1 MMVAREEGKT
11 MKGLTNSTRI
21 DGLLRGAVDRG
32 EMPGVI
38 AIGFSDREFIYANAF
53 GRRGLKADS
62 AAMTLDTVFWY
73 ASMTKATV
81 AAAAMLLVQQGRAE
95 LDVPVKTVLPEL
107 GRPQVL
113 EGYTTDGK
121 PIIRPARGDITL
133 RHLLTHTS
141 GFGYD
146 IWNADVGRFMGEN
159 GLITLAKCVKASL
172 RVPLTFDPGKGWQYG
187 ISIDWAGQFVEAVTG
202 VTLGVFLERELFRP
216 LGMTDTAFGFGPGQ
230 RRRLSDLHQRESDG
244 RLRTIE
250 HELAEKPEFDMGG
263 GGLFG
268 TAPDYVRFLQ
278 MLLRGGSTESGQQIF
293 TPHTI
298 GLMFENSIGDL
309 RAGVLR
315 PVLRNL
321 ALDSDFFPGMEQ
333 KWGLSFLINPEPS
346 PHGRSAGS
354 LSWAGLANSYYW
366 IDPARKVGGVIAAQ
380 ILPFADP
387 LVVRLYEQFER
398 ALYDG
403 L

>member
-1 MMVAREEGKT
+1 MNE
-11 MKGLTNSTRI
+11 LSTSARI
-21 DGLLRGAVDRG
+21 DGLLLGAVDRG
-32 EMPGVI
+32 EIPGII
-38 AIGFSDREFIYANAF
+38 AIGFNDRELIYANAF
-53 GRRGLKADS
+53 GKRGLS
-62 AAMTLDTVFWY
+62 AESPAMTLDTVFWY

-81 AAAAMLLVQQGRAE
+81 AAAAMLLVQEGRAE
-95 LDVPVKTVLPEL
+95 LDAPVKTVLPEL
-107 GRPQVL
+107 AFPQVL
-113 EGYTTDGK
+113 EGYTPDGK

-146 IWNADVGRFMGEN
+146 IWNADVGRFMDEN
-159 GLITLAKCVKASL
+159 GLVTLAKCLKASL
-172 RVPLTFDPGKGWQYG
+172 HVPLTFDPGERWQYG

-202 VTLGVFLERELFRP
+202 VTLGAFLEREFFQP
-216 LGMTDTAFGFGPGQ
+216 LGMADTAFGLGPDQ
-230 RRRLSDLHQRESDG
+230 RRRLLDLHQREADG
-244 RLRTIE
+244 RLKTIV
-250 HELAEKPEFDMGG
+250 HELAEEPEFHMGG
-263 GGLFG
+263 GGLYG
-268 TAPDYVRFLQ
+268 TAPDYVKFLQ

-293 TPHTI
+293 MPRTV

-309 RAGVLR
+309 HAGILR

-366 IDPARKVGGVIAAQ
+366 IDPTRKVGGVIATQ

-387 LVVRLYEQFER
+387 LVVRLYQQFER

-403 L
+403 LM